1 MPVSARTARIRQINL
16 VPDTGLRLTNSVRT
30 RPYNLKYPPDRPW
43 DDPQRNSEAEV
54 DDQPAR
60 SGHAG
65 QAPHDLTDVPEA
77 PELDF
82 RVWLEG
88 VGWFDLEV
96 KGGR

>member
-1 MPVSARTARIRQINL
+1 MDIQPQ
-16 VPDTGLRLTNSVRT
+16 
-30 RPYNLKYPPDRPW
+30 YPPDRPW
-43 DDPQRNSEAEV
+43 DDPQRDSEAEV

-65 QAPHDLTDVPEA
+65 QAPHDLMDIPEA

>member
-1 MPVSARTARIRQINL
+1 MDIQPQF
-16 VPDTGLRLTNSVRT
+16 
-30 RPYNLKYPPDRPW
+30 PPDRRR

-54 DDQPAR
+54 YDQPAR
-60 SGHAG
+60 SGHPG
-65 QAPHDLTDVPEA
+65 QAPHDLTDVPEG

-88 VGWFDLEV
+88 VGWFGLEV